1 MKHLEIKQQIL
12 KKIKENDNI
21 IIVRHIR
28 PDGDC
33 MGSSIGLR
41 EILRASFP
49 EKNIYSVGKA
59 KAEYL
64 DFIGTE
70 DEIIDKQLYKKSLVI
85 AVDTATSDRIDDD
98 YFKDAKEF
106 IKIDHHLAVEDYAQ
120 VNYVREDFPAASSN
134 TLLPTPR
141 YLKRPVS
148 VIIPTYKA
156 IAAFFGITN

>member
-1 MKHLEIKQQIL
+1 MKYLETKKQILEKIKQ
-12 KKIKENDNI
+12 NDNI

-49 EKNIYSVGKA
+49 NKKIYSVGKTR
-59 KAEYL
+59 AEYL

-70 DEIIDKQLYKKSLVI
+70 DEIIDKQLYKESLVI

-98 YFKDAKEF
+98 CFKEEVELLHPDN
-106 IKIDHHLAVEDYAQ
+106 KINDKFFQYKFKWFKNIIISLTQ
-120 VNYVREDFPAASSN
+120 LFKNY
-134 TLLPTPR
+134 
-141 YLKRPVS
+141 K
-148 VIIPTYKA
+148 I
-156 IAAFFGITN
+156 